1 MNYTQW
7 ERWALGLTPDDNDYI
22 QGERWALGQYHLYLA
37 LELSPDDNVYIQ
49 GERWALGLYHL
60 DLALGLSPDD
70 DDTNDGR
77 GAATLEHSDSEEEI
91 AARATL
97 TAEDTQTHNMFDAPR
112 DASTLR
118 DDAEASQYNVSL
130 QGTGSASVT
139 IPGAPKDGVAPART
153 AGVNDPKAPFRGAT
167 VNIGLSRTEL
177 FGRHASRDAGP
188 SWLKSMFTVAPPIGA
203 CQLPPA
209 LAGGTP
215 PIGASD
221 IVTDADPV
229 P

>member
-1 MNYTQW
+1 MNLHELHENMNCTQLM
-7 ERWALGLTPDDNDYI
+7 RWARG
-22 QGERWALGQYHLYLA
+22 
-37 LELSPDDNVYIQ
+37 LSPDDNAYIQ

-97 TAEDTQTHNMFDAPR
+97 TAKDTQTQNMFDAPR
-112 DASTLR
+112 GASTLR

-153 AGVNDPKAPFRGAT
+153 AGVKKSESTIGGAT

-177 FGRHASRDAGP
+177 FGLHASQEGDVSCDANP
-188 SWLKSMFTVAPPIGA
+188 VTPMFSVEIH
-203 CQLPPA
+203 
-209 LAGGTP
+209 
-215 PIGASD
+215 
-221 IVTDADPV
+221 PV
-229 P
+229 I